1 MKKIGKVALFGMIT
15 AMVVSFV
22 RADEG
27 CAAGS
32 PGAAHPG
39 RVLVLPC
46 VTDEGGNIV
55 IDNIGNFL
63 SSFDVDS
70 DGLLS
75 AEEQKALFAL
85 VGDRSCAPCP
95 PKPKAAP
102 PRGGRQRVHAC
113 GACGCDPCRCAA
125 CDHKGPKGPRSK
137 MKGCPC
143 GPKCDCPQC
152 DCGKGP
158 RPGMKGCPW
167 VKKHDHFPCPQG
179 PPACDDDSACE
190 GEVPVGDEVPT
201 DGDEEVVPA
210 DEQAPADADVPAEEV
225 PSDMET
231 PADESTPVDDGASG
245 SEEGPSDEEEPQED
259 GQKGE

>member
-152 DCGKGP
+152 DCDKGPRHKGPGPGFHKGAKGPRPKMKGCPCGPKCDCPRCDCGKGSQHKGPGPGFHKGAKGPRPGMKGRQRGPKCDCPQCDCGKGP

-179 PPACDDDSACE
+179 PPAC
-190 GEVPVGDEVPT
+190 
-201 DGDEEVVPA
+201 
-210 DEQAPADADVPAEEV
+210 
-225 PSDMET
+225 
-231 PADESTPVDDGASG
+231 
-245 SEEGPSDEEEPQED
+245 
-259 GQKGE
+259 